1 MGVSVKWKVSAMKR
15 EENFL
20 TSFWLMLTIAIFI
33 LRRPEVAIFADIFY

>member
-1 MGVSVKWKVSAMKR
+1 MGVSVKVSAMKR

-20 TSFWLMLTIAIFI
+20 TSFWIMLTIAIFI